1 MFFFNLEELKVGKK
15 MLVSFCIAFLQKS
28 IFIFHKT
35 GRKYKIS
42 QFVKNLIFSD
52 LYENMLV
59 HTRDADT
66 VMFDLAVF
74 EYTVAKYG
82 SPPGGRKKYCP

>member
-1 MFFFNLEELKVGKK
+1 